1 MAERLCSVGLDVG
14 TTSTQLVVS
23 ELTVENQASGF
34 AVPELQI
41 TGRQLRYKS
50 PVYFTPLIGE
60 GLVDGLGIREIV
72 AKEYARAGITPEAV
86 DTGAVIITGE
96 TSRRENAR
104 QVLDAL
110 SQFAGEFVVA
120 TAGPHLESVLAAK
133 GAGATDFSEKT
144 GKRVLHMDIGGGTSN
159 LALIED
165 GNVMST
171 SCLNVGGR
179 LVKFDEEDRITY
191 ISPVLRKLCKL
202 NVGQM
207 ASPEVLRPV
216 AKLLTQALE
225 MAAGLRNVT
234 PILEELSTREAGDA
248 PKPPESEVVV
258 SFSGG
263 VADCIETSRDWR
275 SFGDLGPILGEEIR
289 KSAMCQGQ
297 YRLGDHTIR
306 ATVIGAGC
314 HSVQLSGS
322 TVFCRNVRLPWK
334 NLPVVQVT
342 SAEQELTSEELAQLV
357 ENRFSQQDTDSVLAL
372 PGFASPRYEQVVS
385 LAEGLSR
392 GLGGRPALIA
402 LEQDMAKAL
411 GQAMA
416 LRLPRETGI
425 VCLDSIKL
433 SPGSYLDIGQPLGP
447 ALPVVIKTLVLSANG

>member
-23 ELTVENQASGF
+23 ELTVENQASSF
-34 AVPELQI
+34 AVPQLQI
-41 TGRQLRYKS
+41 TQRQLRYQS
-50 PVYFTPLIGE
+50 EVYFTPLIGE
-60 GLVDGLGIREIV
+60 GLVDGAGIREIV
-72 AKEYARAGITPEAV
+72 EKEYARAGICPGDV

-110 SQFAGEFVVA
+110 SAFAGEFVVA

-144 GKRVLHMDIGGGTSN
+144 GKQVLHMDIGGGTSN
-159 LALIED
+159 LALIEN
-165 GNVMST
+165 GNIMST
-171 SCLNVGGR
+171 ACLNVGGR
-179 LVKFDEEDRITY
+179 LVKFDEQDRITY
-191 ISPVLRKLCKL
+191 VSPALKELCKL
-202 NVGQM
+202 TVGQI
-207 ASPEVLRPV
+207 ATPEALRPV
-216 AKLLTQALE
+216 AKLLTEALE
-225 MAAGLRNVT
+225 MAAGLREVT
-234 PILEELSTREAGDA
+234 SLLEKLNTREAGDV
-248 PKPPESEVVV
+248 PKPPAERVVV

-263 VADCIETSRDWR
+263 VADCIETTRGWR

-289 KSAMCQGQ
+289 KSRLCQGQ

-314 HSVQLSGS
+314 HSVRLSGS
-322 TVFCRNVRLPWK
+322 TVFCRNVRLPLK

-342 SAEQELTSEELAQLV
+342 SAEQELTPEELGNLV
-357 ENRFSQQDTDSVLAL
+357 ESRLSQQDTDSVLAL
-372 PGFASPRYEQVVS
+372 PGFSSPGYHRVVA

-392 GLGGRPALIA
+392 GLGGRPAYVA

-416 LRLPRETGI
+416 LRLPKEAGI
-425 VCLDSIKL
+425 VCLDSLKL
-433 SPGSYLDIGQPLGP
+433 SPGSYLDIGEPVGP
-447 ALPVVIKTLVLSANG
+447 ALPVVIKTLVLQQ

>member
-23 ELTVENQASGF
+23 ELTVENRASAF

-41 TGRQLRYKS
+41 TGRQLRYQS

-60 GLVDGLGIREIV
+60 GLVDGTGIRKIV
-72 AKEYARAGITPEAV
+72 EKEYARAGIAPEDV

-110 SQFAGEFVVA
+110 SALAGEFVVA

-133 GAGATDFSEKT
+133 GAGATEFSAKT

-159 LALIED
+159 LALIEN

-179 LVKFDEEDRITY
+179 LVKFDETGRITY
-191 ISPVLRKLCKL
+191 VSPAIRKLCKL
-202 NVGQM
+202 TAGEIATRERLQ
-207 ASPEVLRPV
+207 PV
-216 AKLLTQALE
+216 ARLLVEALE
-225 MAAGLRNVT
+225 MAAGLRKVT
-234 PILEELSTREAGDA
+234 VLLEELSTREAGAA
-248 PKPPESEVVV
+248 PTPPEGEIVL

-263 VADCIETSRDWR
+263 VADCIETRKDWR
-275 SFGDLGPILGEEIR
+275 CFGDIGPILGEEIR
-289 KSAMCQGQ
+289 KSRLCQGQ
-297 YRLGDHTIR
+297 YRLGDYTIR

-322 TVFCRNVRLPWK
+322 TVFCRNVSLPLK
-334 NLPVVQVT
+334 NLPVAQLT
-342 SAEQELTSEELAQLV
+342 AAEQELPPEALGQLV
-357 ENRFSQQDTDSVLAL
+357 KERLSQQDTDSVLAL
-372 PGFASPRYEQVVS
+372 PGFNSPGYEQVVS

-392 GLGGRPALIA
+392 GFGERPVYIA

-411 GQAMA
+411 GQAIS
-416 LRLPRETGI
+416 LGLPRETGV
-425 VCLDSIKL
+425 VCLDSLKL
-433 SPGSYLDIGQPLGP
+433 STGSYLDIGVPVGP
-447 ALPVVIKTLVLSANG
+447 AMPVVIKTLVLQQ

>member
-23 ELTVENQASGF
+23 ELTVENQASSF
-34 AVPELQI
+34 AVPQLQI
-41 TGRQLRYKS
+41 TGRQLRHQS
-50 PVYFTPLIGE
+50 EVYLTPLIGT
-60 GLVDGLGIREIV
+60 GLVDGTGIREIV
-72 AKEYARAGITPEAV
+72 EKEYHRAGISPADV

-110 SQFAGEFVVA
+110 SAFAGEFVVA

-144 GKRVLHMDIGGGTSN
+144 GTKLLHMDIGGGTSN
-159 LALIED
+159 LALVEN

-171 SCLNVGGR
+171 ACLNVGGR
-179 LVKFDEEDRITY
+179 LVKFDEQDQITY
-191 ISPVLRKLCKL
+191 VSPVLKELCKL
-202 NVGQM
+202 NVGET
-207 ASPEVLRPV
+207 ASPDVLRPV
-216 AKLLTQALE
+216 AKVLVEALE
-225 MAAGLRNVT
+225 MAAGLREVT
-234 PILEELSTREAGDA
+234 PLLEQLSTREAGDA
-248 PKPPESEVVV
+248 PEPPESAVVV

-263 VADCIETSRDWR
+263 VADCIETVRDWR
-275 SFGDLGPILGEEIR
+275 EFGDLGPILGEEIG
-289 KSAMCQGQ
+289 KSRLCRGE

-314 HSVQLSGS
+314 HSVRLSGS
-322 TVFCRNVRLPWK
+322 TVFCRNASLPLK
-334 NLPVVQVT
+334 NLPVAQVT
-342 SAEQELTSEELAQLV
+342 SREQELAPEELAQLV
-357 ENRFSQQDTDSVLAL
+357 EKRLSQQDTDSVLAL
-372 PGFASPRYEQVVS
+372 PGFSSPEYDRVVA

-392 GLGGRPALIA
+392 GFGGRPVYVA

-416 LRLPRETGI
+416 LRLPKDTSF
-425 VCLDSIKL
+425 VCMDSLKL
-433 SPGSYLDIGQPLGP
+433 QQGSYLDIGEPVGP

>member
-23 ELTVENQASGF
+23 ELTVENQASSF
-34 AVPELQI
+34 AVPQLQI
-41 TGRQLRYKS
+41 TGRQLRHQS
-50 PVYFTPLIGE
+50 EVYFTPLIGT
-60 GLVDGLGIREIV
+60 GLVDGTGIREIV
-72 AKEYARAGITPEAV
+72 EKEYHRAGITPADV

-110 SQFAGEFVVA
+110 SAFAGEFVVA

-133 GAGATDFSEKT
+133 GAGATDFSEKA
-144 GKRVLHMDIGGGTSN
+144 GKKVLHMDIGGGTSN
-159 LALIED
+159 LALVEN

-171 SCLNVGGR
+171 ACLNVGGR
-179 LVKFDEEDRITY
+179 LVKFDEQDQITY
-191 ISPVLRKLCKL
+191 VSPVLKELCKL
-202 NVGQM
+202 NVGET

-216 AKLLTQALE
+216 AKVLVEALE
-225 MAAGLRNVT
+225 MAAGLREVT
-234 PILEELSTREAGDA
+234 PLLEQLSTREAGDA
-248 PKPPESEVVV
+248 PEPPGSAVVV

-263 VADCIETSRDWR
+263 VADCIETVRDWR
-275 SFGDLGPILGEEIR
+275 EFGDLGPILGEEIG
-289 KSAMCQGQ
+289 KSRLCRGE

-306 ATVIGAGC
+306 ATVIGAGS
-314 HSVQLSGS
+314 HSVRLSGS
-322 TVFCRNVRLPWK
+322 TVFCRNASLPLK

-342 SAEQELTSEELAQLV
+342 SREQELAPEELAQLV
-357 ENRFSQQDTDSVLAL
+357 EKRLSQQDTDSVLAL
-372 PGFASPRYEQVVS
+372 PGFSSPEYDRVVA

-392 GLGGRPALIA
+392 GFGERPAFIA

-416 LRLPRETGI
+416 LRLPGDRRI
-425 VCLDSIKL
+425 VCLDSLKL
-433 SPGSYLDIGQPLGP
+433 SPGSYLDIGEPVGP